1 MVKTTGIRRVQKFI
15 LTRTV
20 GADDP
25 ATACEFLAAFT
36 PLSKSRIKDAMAKGA
51 VWLKKSKRGQ
61 QRIRRAS
68 TGLGPG
74 DRISIY
80 YNSALLA
87 ITPPRPQLISDQKRF
102 SVWLKP
108 AGLLSQGTK
117 YGDHCALLRQ
127 VEQEY
132 RSQRK
137 VYLVHR
143 LDREVSGLVLL
154 AHNKTAAARISDL
167 FQKQHIVKRYAAR
180 VRGNPAESMPGGVIA
195 IDLDGKAATTEFR
208 VEIYESATDT
218 STVQIVMGSGRKHQI
233 RRHLA
238 ELGYPIMGDRLY
250 GAGVYDGV
258 DLQLTAYLLAF
269 QCPVADNRVEYRLGD
284 EWLPAPG
291 TYSTQ

>member
-68 TGLGPG
+68 TALRPG

-127 VEQEY
+127 VEQVY
-132 RSQRK
+132 RPRRK

-143 LDREVSGLVLL
+143 LDREASGLVLL

-233 RRHLA
+233 RRHFDII
-238 ELGYPIMGDRLY
+238 GHPVMGDPSY
-250 GAGVYDGV
+250 GKGNKNSAG
-258 DLQLTAYLLAF
+258 LQLVATGLEF
-269 QCPVADNRVEYRLGD
+269 QCPFTEEKRIFETAAEF
-284 EWLPAPG
+284 
-291 TYSTQ
+291 

>member
-1 MVKTTGIRRVQKFI
+1 MLRELCVFVVKTTGIRRVQKFI

-127 VEQEY
+127 VEQVY
-132 RSQRK
+132 RPRRK

-143 LDREVSGLVLL
+143 LDREASGLVLL

-233 RRHLA
+233 RRHFDII
-238 ELGYPIMGDRLY
+238 GHPVMGDPSY
-250 GAGVYDGV
+250 GKGNKNSAG
-258 DLQLTAYLLAF
+258 LQLVATGLEF
-269 QCPVADNRVEYRLGD
+269 QCPFTEEKRIFETAAEF
-284 EWLPAPG
+284 
-291 TYSTQ
+291 

>member
-1 MVKTTGIRRVQKFI
+1 MQRLT

-20 GADDP
+20 GAEDP

-36 PLSKSRIKDAMAKGA
+36 PLSKSRIKDAMVKGA

-61 QRIRRAS
+61 RRIRRAR
-68 TGLGPG
+68 TVLKPG

-80 YNSALLA
+80 YDRALLS
-87 ITPPRPQLISDQKRF
+87 ITPQPPKLISDQKRF

-127 VEQEY
+127 VEQVY

-154 AHNKTAAARISDL
+154 AHDKTAAAKLSDL
-167 FQKQHIVKRYAAR
+167 FQKQHIIKRYAAR
-180 VRGNPAESMPGGVIA
+180 VRGNPAKSMPGGVIA
-195 IDLDGKAATTEFR
+195 FDLDGKPATTEFT
-208 VEIYESATDT
+208 VEIYETAIDI
-218 STVQIVMGSGRKHQI
+218 STVSIVMGSGRKHQI
-233 RRHLA
+233 RRHFDMI
-238 ELGYPIMGDRLY
+238 GHPVMGDPRY
-250 GAGVYDGV
+250 GKENKNLEG
-258 DLQLTAYLLAF
+258 LQLVATGLEF
-269 QCPVADNRVEYRLGD
+269 QCPFNKEKRVFKTAAEF
-284 EWLPAPG
+284 
-291 TYSTQ
+291 

>member
-1 MVKTTGIRRVQKFI
+1 MQKLT

-20 GADDP
+20 GAEDP

-36 PLSKSRIKDAMAKGA
+36 PLSKNRIKDAMAKGA
-51 VWLKKSKRGQ
+51 VWLKKSMHGQ

-68 TGLGPG
+68 TALKPG

-80 YNSALLA
+80 YDGALLA
-87 ITPPRPQLISDQKRF
+87 RIPQRAQLISDQKRF

-127 VEQEY
+127 VEQKY

-154 AHNKTAAARISDL
+154 AHDRAAATKLSDL
-167 FQKQHIVKRYAAR
+167 FQKQHIIKRYAAR
-180 VRGNPAESMPGGVIA
+180 VRGNPAKSMPGGVIA
-195 IDLDGKAATTEFR
+195 FDLDGKPATTEFR
-208 VEIYESATDT
+208 VEIYEPAIDI
-218 STVQIVMGSGRKHQI
+218 STVSIVMGSGRKHQI
-233 RRHLA
+233 RRHFDII
-238 ELGYPIMGDRLY
+238 GHPVMGDPRY
-250 GAGVYDGV
+250 GKENKNLEG
-258 DLQLTAYLLAF
+258 LQLVATELEF
-269 QCPVADNRVEYRLGD
+269 QCPFNKEKRVFRTAAEF
-284 EWLPAPG
+284 
-291 TYSTQ
+291 